1 MTFESLRKL
10 PAMALLLLGSLL
22 LSSCFVIPGK
32 FASTLDL
39 RNDGTFEFTYEGEIL
54 FLALAESE
62 KDDDEASDVDAVEAA
77 AEMADEPCFDEE
89 TFEDRECTAEEI
101 AEREESRRMMDEQQA
116 ATERRMNEQ
125 MTRML
130 AGVDPSDPEAG
141 NKIAEMLQRQAGYE
155 SVTYKGEG
163 KFDVR
168 YAVNSSL
175 DHDFSFPSI
184 EGMTFVAPF
193 VSIYR
198 RDGGVV
204 RINAP
209 GFSSE
214 AIMNGMNPAL
224 LAMGSAFPGGSSN
237 GPDPSELEGIL
248 EGTFTITT
256 DGEILANNTDEG
268 PTMAA
273 SGRQLRWYASPQLS
287 QIPTALIRL
296 GS

>member
-1 MTFESLRKL
+1 MKLDTIRRL
-10 PAMALLLLGSLL
+10 PALALLMAGSLL

-32 FASTLDL
+32 FTSALDL
-39 RNDGTFEFTYEGEIL
+39 RSDGTFSFSYEGEIL
-54 FLALAESE
+54 FLALAEGE
-62 KDDDEASDVDAVEAA
+62 KDEEEDGEHLEELAIEAEAEDV
-77 AEMADEPCFDEE
+77 CFDEE
-89 TFEDRECTAEEI
+89 TFEDRDCTEEEL
-101 AEREESRRMMDEQQA
+101 AEREAERLAREEQQA
-116 ATERRMNEQ
+116 ASERRMNDQ
-125 MTRML
+125 MKRML

-141 NKIAEMLQRQAGYE
+141 NKIAEMLERQAGYD

-168 YAVNSSL
+168 FAVNSTL
-175 DHDFSFPSI
+175 DHDFTFPSI

-193 VSIYR
+193 VSVYR

-204 RINAP
+204 RVNAP

-224 LAMGSAFPGGSSN
+224 LAMGSAFPGGNSS

-248 EGTFTITT
+248 EGTFTIST

-268 PTMAA
+268 PTMTAA
-273 SGRQLRWYASPQLS
+273 GQQLLWEASPQLS

-296 GS
+296 GD